1 MTDTST
7 RIASP
12 IRVPDP
18 DLATAVHE
26 PGGIARLADRIR
38 RTDADTVVLGA
49 DRFVPE
55 RAGGPRVDPTSA
67 ALALGRVLPPHRFLI
82 AVAPTWDHPYNVAR
96 RVLSLD
102 HVLGGRVGLLVGA
115 HDHGAHDP
123 TADDERS
130 HDPAEFARVVRGL
143 WATWPFDSIVGD
155 RSTGVF
161 ADTDR
166 VRPLDHDGGPGG
178 YRVRGP
184 LTTPSRPGGSPV
196 LAVWDDVDLPDADLR
211 LSAVT
216 PVLPAN
222 DVLPVND
229 RLPADVAQPDPATAV

>member
-12 IRVPDP
+12 IRVSDP

-26 PGGIARLADRIR
+26 PGGIAGLADRIR

-49 DRFVPE
+49 DRFVQE
-55 RAGGPRVDPTSA
+55 QAHGPRVDPTSA
-67 ALALGRVLPPHRFLI
+67 ALALGRALPAHRFLI
-82 AVAPTWDHPYNVAR
+82 AVAPTRDHPYNVAR

-102 HVLGGRVGLLVGA
+102 HVLAGRVGLLVGA

-123 TADDERS
+123 AADDERS

-166 VRPLDHDGGPGG
+166 IRPLDHDGGPGG

-211 LSAVT
+211 LSAAT
-216 PVLPAN
+216 PVLPA
-222 DVLPVND
+222 D
-229 RLPADVAQPDPATAV
+229 AAQRGPATAA

>member
-26 PGGIARLADRIR
+26 PGGIAGLADRIR

-49 DRFVPE
+49 DRFVQE
-55 RAGGPRVDPTSA
+55 HADGPRVDPTSA
-67 ALALGRVLPPHRFLI
+67 ALALGRALPAHRFLI
-82 AVAPTWDHPYNVAR
+82 AVAPTRDHPYNVAR

-123 TADDERS
+123 AADDERS

-143 WATWPFDSIVGD
+143 WATWPFESIVGD

-161 ADTDR
+161 AHTDR
-166 VRPLDHDGGPGG
+166 VRPLDHDGGPDG

-211 LSAVT
+211 LSAAT

-222 DVLPVND
+222 DVLSAND
-229 RLPADVAQPDPATAV
+229 VPQADAARPGSATAP

>member
-55 RAGGPRVDPTSA
+55 QAHGPRVDPTSA
-67 ALALGRVLPPHRFLI
+67 ALALGRVLLAHRFLI
-82 AVAPTWDHPYNVAR
+82 AVAPTRDHPYNVAR

-115 HDHGAHDP
+115 HDHGTHDHGAHEP
-123 TADDERS
+123 GAHGERP

-143 WATWPFDSIVGD
+143 WTTWPFDSIVGD
-155 RSTGVF
+155 RATGLF

-184 LTTPSRPGGSPV
+184 LTTPSHPNGEPL
-196 LAVWDDVDLPDADLR
+196 LAVWEDVNLPDADLV
-211 LSAVT
+211 LSAAT

-222 DVLPVND
+222 DVLP
-229 RLPADVAQPDPATAV
+229 ADAAQPRQAPAA

>member
-7 RIASP
+7 RVASP

-26 PGGIARLADRIR
+26 PGGIAGIADRIR

-49 DRFVPE
+49 DRFVQE
-55 RAGGPRVDPTSA
+55 HADGPRVDPTSA
-67 ALALGRVLPPHRFLI
+67 ALALGRALPAHRFLI
-82 AVAPTWDHPYNVAR
+82 AVAPTRDHPYNVAR

-115 HDHGAHDP
+115 HDPGAHDP
-123 TADDERS
+123 AADDERS

-211 LSAVT
+211 LSAAT
-216 PVLPAN
+216 PVLPA
-222 DVLPVND
+222 D
-229 RLPADVAQPDPATAV
+229 AAQPGPATTA